1 MQTFDLSKKNTFE
14 SPHLINNSGDFF
26 CNYLET
32 ATIKLPETYTVI
44 GTIISEGIYIG
55 QNQEVISQ
63 NEEGFFEFLSDKL

>member
-32 ATIKLPETYTVI
+32 ATIKLPETYSVI
-44 GTIISEGIYIG
+44 GSIISEGIYIG
-55 QNQEVISQ
+55 KNPEVIPQ
-63 NEEGFFEFLSDKL
+63 KEEDFFEFLKEKV